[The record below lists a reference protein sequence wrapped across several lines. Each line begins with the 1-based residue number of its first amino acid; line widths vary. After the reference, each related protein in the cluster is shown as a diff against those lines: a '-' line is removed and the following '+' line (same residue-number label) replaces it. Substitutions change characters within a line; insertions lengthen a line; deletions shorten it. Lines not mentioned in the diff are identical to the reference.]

1 MLQEQQQLTLEK
13 KINEAKKGHL
23 PETQSFIGVLAGTQ
37 FDESEYKF

>member
-23 PETQSFIGVLAGTQ
+23 PKTQSFIGVLAGTQ